1 MVIKFFLY
9 KIISKIFIIIH
20 FIYRYAPFGI
30 MFLVAGKIL
39 EIGDL
44 TNTAQKLGYYM
55 FTLLFGLFIHVLIVL
70 PSLYYISTR
79 KNPFKFYKG
88 CLQVSGAFE
97 IWCFLNLFECLQK
110 KAIITGFG
118 TASSSATLPVTFNCL
133 EETLKVDKRV
143 TRFIL
148 PIGAT
153 INMDGAAMYQ
163 VIAPVFIAQ
172 LNNRALG
179 LVEYLIIW

>member
-1 MVIKFFLY
+1 
-9 KIISKIFIIIH
+9 
-20 FIYRYAPFGI
+20 
-30 MFLVAGKIL
+30 
-39 EIGDL
+39 
-44 TNTAQKLGYYM
+44 
-55 FTLLFGLFIHVLIVL
+55 
-70 PSLYYISTR
+70 
-79 KNPFKFYKG
+79 
-88 CLQVSGAFE
+88 
-97 IWCFLNLFECLQK
+97 LNLFECLQK